1 MYPLPESY
9 ASAYSPRTW
18 GCTEIEAA
26 MVVLRQLFPTHVGV
40 YRKAKVGPF
49 PSERIVPEDAV
60 IEEAKAVLDA
70 LKQKKVGPELRET
83 GGL

>member
-1 MYPLPESY
+1 MSWTESV
-9 ASAYSPRTW
+9 YSPRTW
-18 GCTEIEAA
+18 GCTA
-26 MVVLRQLFPTHVGV
+26 VGGRDSHRVGLFPTHVGV

-70 LKQKKVGPELRET
+70 SKQKKVGPELRET